1 MSLKN
6 NLRWYFPILSI
17 FLLCFLVE
25 TARGI
30 ESDPIVADT
39 LSVESP
45 SVQALKLTPS
55 KLSLKNASDVRR
67 ILISALTQS
76 GEWID
81 VTSQAKLS
89 NVGPEVSIGQQ
100 NSIHPAEKGSGQVT
114 VVYADLTSK
123 LPVTVE
129 SMEQQPV
136 SFVRQVAPTLSR
148 LGCNSGTCH
157 GAAKGKNGF
166 KLSLRGYDL
175 DFDYQAL
182 VKDLSGRRF
191 NRTVPEK
198 SLMLLKPTQGVP
210 HEGGFVL
217 DPKSKHYQL
226 LIKWIEEGVKS
237 DVSKKNKVET
247 LEVIPE
253 QATIQFPGM
262 KQQVLVIA
270 HYDDGSSRD
279 VTDMAIYSSS
289 LQDVVAVSKKGLV
302 TAARRGEASVLV
314 RYEGLYET
322 SQITVMGDRSDFR
335 WIETDTYNYI
345 DEAVYEKLKQF
356 KILPAPISTDTEFVR
371 RIYLDLTG
379 LPPTPNQVRTFF
391 NDQNPSHKKRSL
403 LIDQLLDSPEFVD
416 HWTHKWADLLQCN
429 RKFLG
434 DRGVWLFRN
443 WIRNAVKTNKPYDQ
457 MVKDLLLAS
466 GSTYKNPAANYYR
479 VSSGPVKEGNRNIG
493 LEVKTDA
500 ATESATQL
508 FLGVRFSCNKCH
520 DHPFEKWTQNQ
531 YYEFSSFF
539 SEVGVKRGRL
549 PDEQIIYTKYKPVG
563 GVEHPKTGQIVKAN
577 VPFGQ
582 LDPLKSD
589 PRLALVNWLTAKDNP
604 LFARSMANRMWSY
617 FLGRGIIEPVD
628 DIRSSNPPS
637 NPKLLDLLTKDFID
651 HQFDL
656 KHLMRTIVHSR
667 VYQHSI
673 DTNSWNETDTVN
685 FSRSIPRRLTAEQ
698 LLDSIMAATGSRTS
712 FGDMPSG
719 IRTTQLPDSNLDDHG
734 FLKLFG
740 RPERE
745 SVCECE
751 RVSEVS
757 LSHALTLING
767 PTIAEAIR
775 DKKGRIAQLTEKD
788 IEDSDLIEEIYLAT
802 LSRLPDT
809 SEKTSALDYISS
821 AQNKIEGAQD
831 LMWALINSPAFLF
844 NH

>member
-1 MSLKN
+1 MNLKIN
-6 NLRWYFPILSI
+6 FRWYLSVFSM
-17 FLLCFLVE
+17 FLFCFLANETKGSETGVSVSKTPQVE
-25 TARGI
+25 L
-30 ESDPIVADT
+30 P
-39 LSVESP
+39 P
-45 SVQALKLTPS
+45 VQSLKLTPS
-55 KLSLKNASDVRR
+55 RFSLKHAGDVRR
-67 ILISALTQS
+67 FLVS
-76 GEWID
+76 GQTKSGQWID
-81 VTSQAKLS
+81 VTSRAEISTGNQKIYLS
-89 NVGPEVSIGQQ
+89 QKNA
-100 NSIHPAEKGSGQVT
+100 IHPQEVGVSQIT
-114 VVYADLTSK
+114 VVYDGLTTH
-123 LPVTVE
+123 LPITVE
-129 SMEQQPV
+129 SIERLPV

-148 LGCNSGTCH
+148 MGCNAGTCH

-175 DFDYQAL
+175 DFDYQSL
-182 VKDLSGRRF
+182 IKDLSGRRF

-198 SLMLLKPTQGVP
+198 SLMLLKPTQSVP

-217 DPKSKHYQL
+217 DPRSNHYGL
-226 LIKWIEEGVKS
+226 LKKWIEEGVKS
-237 DVSKKNKVET
+237 DVSRTTKVER
-247 LEVIPE
+247 LEIVPQ
-253 QATIQFPGM
+253 QATIQLPGM
-262 KQQVLVIA
+262 EQQVLVVA
-270 HYDDGSSRD
+270 HYDDGTSRD
-279 VTDMAIYSSS
+279 VTDMAIYSTS
-289 LQDVVAVSKKGLV
+289 LQEVATVSDDGLV
-302 TAARRGEASVLV
+302 TAVRRGEASVLV
-314 RYEGLYET
+314 RYEGLYIT

-335 WIETDTYNYI
+335 WVKTETYNYI
-345 DEAVYEKLKQF
+345 DESVYDKLKQF
-356 KILPAPISTDTEFVR
+356 KILPSTICTDAEFMR

-379 LPPTPNQVRTFF
+379 LPPKPDQVREFLAE
-391 NDQNPSHKKRSL
+391 PESSPKKRSL
-403 LIDQLLDSPEFVD
+403 LIDQLLDSREFVD

-434 DRGVWLFRN
+434 ERGVWLFRN
-443 WIRNAVKTNKPYDQ
+443 WIRDAVATNKPYDQ
-457 MVKDLLLAS
+457 MVRDLLLAS
-466 GSTYKNPAANYYR
+466 GSTFKNPVANYYR
-479 VSSGPVKEGNRNIG
+479 ISSGLVKEGNRNIG

-539 SEVGVKRGRL
+539 SEIGVKKGQL
-549 PDEQIIYTKYKPVG
+549 PDERIIYPKYNPVG

-577 VPFGQ
+577 VPFGE
-582 LDPLKSD
+582 LKPLESD
-589 PRLALVNWLTAKDNP
+589 PRATLVDWLTAEDNP

-617 FLGRGIIEPVD
+617 FFGRGIIDPVD

-637 NPKLLDLLTKDFID
+637 NPKLLDLLTKDFVE

-656 KHLMRTIVHSR
+656 KHLMRTIANSR

-673 DTNSWNETDTVN
+673 QTNDWNKMDTVN
-685 FSRSIPRRLTAEQ
+685 FSRAIPRRLTAEQ

-712 FGDMPSG
+712 FADMPTG
-719 IRTTQLPDSNLDDHG
+719 IRTTQLPDSNLDDRG

-767 PTIAEAIR
+767 PTVAEAIT
-775 DKKGRIAQLTEKD
+775 DEKGRVPLLIEKGV
-788 IEDSDLIEEIYLAT
+788 EDSALIEEIYLAT

-809 SEKTSALDYISS
+809 SEQFNAAAYISS
-821 AQNKIEGAQD
+821 AQNKIEGTQD

-844 NH
+844 NR